1 MPGLSCTDCLVF
13 FRFLLVLGLIMLP
26 LRASLSFLL
35 LLALLTAA
43 RPGLAAGQA
52 SISLAA
58 APDVIYADGKSSTV
72 ITATVTDSGG
82 HAAPDGTSV
91 RFTTTLGTLTPDT
104 ASTTSGVAR
113 VSLTSVSTA
122 GTAKVTAA
130 AFGSGLQGTS
140 ASGASVEFTADRESL
155 FDKDAR
161 WIRIDC
167 PQYLI
172 YSADTRIIEAQGKN
186 RSAHLDYKALDI
198 TADSLQ
204 VDLQTQSVLAK
215 NAVLQRG
222 RHTMRASEIRYDL
235 LTSSGTAILAG
246 TAEAVT
252 VTGSNLETM
261 QQPVDPAQLPL
272 LSNPYRFVD
281 LSASRVVVSARAI
294 TADPY
299 TQLQFRRATIYS
311 DGRKLLSLMYHVMP
325 VNSDQIFGQQL
336 VGVGSA
342 GVYVN
347 VPFYYNVT
355 THSRGT
361 IYLRNSAVSG
371 ASIGSSLST
380 GASFFGNQAARH
392 GMALDLEQSYD
403 VGHTGSGQLLVTGIT
418 RSEWGAQWNH
428 TQRLDD
434 QTSSYFLVD
443 YPEHRSLYATSSV
456 SRQFSGFSLN
466 VSASGSRD
474 PGNGG
479 YSASSA
485 TVNTY
490 LQTNPHMVGHSG
502 LNYTTDLSEQ
512 QGQLVETSPSSGR
525 ITTPISTTSADVRFF
540 TAPVRLDKRTQL
552 TDSVSVGQAF
562 GGARHSFAPTVA
574 ANLGLSRTFRKT
586 DLLTLNYSFS
596 YDPLLSQLGTSS
608 SGLNPL
614 QALLQSTT
622 QQRITA
628 TYSATL
634 LPRVNVSFSGSY
646 GLPLNDRSLF
656 TTAQYRINPDWGVGV
671 AASLEH
677 YITDNYQDIEYSV
690 SRRILGRDL
699 TFYYSTRTKK
709 INFDFAGIGFH

>member
-1 MPGLSCTDCLVF
+1 MI
-13 FRFLLVLGLIMLP
+13 FLP
-26 LRASLSFLL
+26 RTALL
-35 LLALLTAA
+35 LLLMVGLLLTALLLTA

-52 SISLAA
+52 TITLAA
-58 APDVIYADGKSSTV
+58 APDVIYADGRSSTV
-72 ITATVTDSGG
+72 VTATVQDSGG

-122 GTAKVTAA
+122 GTAKVTAT
-130 AFGSGLQGTS
+130 AFGSGLQGTTT
-140 ASGASVEFTADRESL
+140 SGASVEFTADRESL

-172 YSADTRIIEAQGKN
+172 YSADTRIIEANGKN

-198 TADSLQ
+198 TADALQ
-204 VDLQTQSVLAK
+204 VDLQTQTVLAR

-222 RHTMRASEIRYDL
+222 RHTMRASELRYDL
-235 LTSSGTAILAG
+235 LNSSGTAILAG

-252 VTGSNLETM
+252 VTGADLETM

-281 LSASRVVVSARAI
+281 LSASRVVISARAI
-294 TADPY
+294 TADP
-299 TQLQFRRATIYS
+299 TSQLQFRRATIYS
-311 DGRKLLSLMYHVMP
+311 DGRKVLSLMYHVMP
-325 VNSDQIFGQQL
+325 INTDQLFGQQL

-342 GVYVN
+342 GIFVN

-355 THSRGT
+355 THSRGAV
-361 IYLRNSAVSG
+361 YLRNAAVGGAGSTISA
-371 ASIGSSLST
+371 GS
-380 GASFFGNQAARH
+380 SFFGEQNARH
-392 GMALDLEQSYD
+392 GMALDLEQTYD
-403 VGHTGSGQLLVTGIT
+403 VGHVGSGQFLVSGIT

-428 TQRLDD
+428 TQRLDE

-443 YPEHRSLYATSSV
+443 YPEHRSLYATSNV

-466 VSASGSRD
+466 ISASGSND

-485 TVNTY
+485 TLNTY
-490 LQTNPHMVGHSG
+490 LQTTPHMIGHSG
-502 LNYTTDLSEQ
+502 LNYTTDLSEGR
-512 QGQLVETSPSSGR
+512 GQLSETSPTTGKI
-525 ITTPISTTSADVRFF
+525 ITPVQTTSAAVRFF
-540 TAPVRLDKRTQL
+540 TAPVHLDKRTQV
-552 TDSVSVGQAF
+552 TDSISIGQAYSDTQ
-562 GGARHSFAPTVA
+562 RTFAPTIS
-574 ANLGLSRTFRKT
+574 ANLGVTRTFRRA
-586 DLLTLNYSFS
+586 DLLSLNYSFS

-622 QQRITA
+622 QHRLTA
-628 TYSATL
+628 TYTATL
-634 LPRVNVSFSGSY
+634 RPRLTTSFSGSY
-646 GLPLNDRSLF
+646 GLPLNDHSLF
-656 TTAQYRINPDWGVGV
+656 STVQYRINNNWGIGL

-677 YITDNYQDIEYSV
+677 YLTDSYHDTEYSI

-709 INFDFAGIGFH
+709 INFDFAGLGWQ

>member
-1 MPGLSCTDCLVF
+1 MLNAPPRRILI
-13 FRFLLVLGLIMLP
+13 LLV
-26 LRASLSFLL
+26 LL
-35 LLALLTAA
+35 LLALPATL
-43 RPGLAAGQA
+43 RPAGASGVA
-52 SISLAA
+52 SITLTA

-72 ITATVTDSGG
+72 VTATVQDSGG

-113 VSLTSVSTA
+113 VSLTSVSTS
-122 GTAKVTAA
+122 GTARVTAA
-130 AFGSGLQGTS
+130 AFGSSLQGTS
-140 ASGASVEFTADRESL
+140 SSGASVEFTADRESL

-161 WIRIDC
+161 WIRVDC
-167 PQYLI
+167 PHYLI
-172 YSADTRIIEAQGKN
+172 YSADTHIIEAEGKN
-186 RSAHLDYKALDI
+186 RSAHLSYKSLDI
-198 TADSLQ
+198 TADALQ
-204 VDLQTQSVLAK
+204 VDLQTQTVLAK
-215 NAVLQRG
+215 DAVLQRG
-222 RHTMRASEIRYDL
+222 RHTMRAAEVRFDL
-235 LTSSGTAILAG
+235 LSQSGIAVLAG

-252 VTGSNLETM
+252 VTGSDLEAM
-261 QQPVDPAQLPL
+261 QQPTDPASLPL
-272 LSNPYRFVD
+272 LNNPYRFVNLAD
-281 LSASRVVVSARAI
+281 SRVVVAARAI
-294 TADPY
+294 TADPSS
-299 TQLQFRRATIYS
+299 QIQFRRATIYS
-311 DGRKLLSLMYHVMP
+311 DGRKLLSMMYHVMP
-325 VNSDQIFGQQL
+325 INTDQIFGQQL
-336 VGVGSA
+336 IGVGSS

-371 ASIGSSLST
+371 TNLGNSFTS

-403 VGHTGSGQLLVTGIT
+403 SGRTGSGTLLVSGIT
-418 RSEWGAQWNH
+418 RSQWGAQWNH

-434 QTSSYFLVD
+434 KTSSYFLID
-443 YPEHRSLYATSSV
+443 YPEHRSLYAASNI
-456 SRQFSGFSLN
+456 SRQFDGFSLN

-490 LQTNPHMVGHSG
+490 LQTSPHMLGRTG
-502 LNYTTDLSEQ
+502 INYTTDLSEQ
-512 QGQLVETSPSSGR
+512 QGQLTESSPDTGK
-525 ITTPISTTSADVRFF
+525 IVTPVSTTSADVRFF
-540 TAPVRLDKRTQL
+540 TAPVRFDKRTQL
-552 TDSVSVGQAF
+552 TDSFSVGEAF
-562 GGARHSFAPTVA
+562 GGSRRSFAPTIS
-574 ANLGLSRTFRKT
+574 ANLGLMRTFRKT
-586 DLLTLNYSFS
+586 DSLSLNYTFS

-622 QQRITA
+622 QQRLTA
-628 TYSATL
+628 TYVAAL
-634 LPRVNVSFSGSY
+634 LPRVSVSFSGSY

-656 TTAQYRINPDWGVGV
+656 GTAMYRINNNWGVGI
-671 AASLEH
+671 AASQER
-677 YITDNYQDIEYSV
+677 YITDSYQDIEYSV

-709 INFDFAGIGFH
+709 VSFDFAGIGR

>member
-1 MPGLSCTDCLVF
+1 MLS
-13 FRFLLVLGLIMLP
+13 P
-26 LRASLSFLL
+26 LRTAYLFPTCLFLML
-35 LLALLTAA
+35 TALLMSA
-43 RPGLAAGQA
+43 RPSHAAGQA
-52 SISLAA
+52 TIILAA

-130 AFGSGLQGTS
+130 AFGSGLEGTS
-140 ASGASVEFTADRESL
+140 ASGVSVEFTADRESL

-172 YSADTRIIEAQGKN
+172 YSADTHIIEADGKN
-186 RSAHLDYKALDI
+186 RSAHLDYKSLDI
-198 TADSLQ
+198 TADAMQ
-204 VDLQTQSVLAK
+204 VDLQTQTVLAR

-222 RHTMRASEIRYDL
+222 RHTMRASEIHYDL
-235 LTSSGTAILAG
+235 LTASGTAILAG

-252 VTGSNLETM
+252 VTGFDLETA
-261 QQPVDPAQLPL
+261 QQPADAAQLPL

-281 LSASRVVVSARAI
+281 LSSSQVVVSARAI
-294 TADPY
+294 TVDP
-299 TQLQFRRATIYS
+299 TSQIQFRRATIYS
-311 DGRKLLSLMYHVMP
+311 NGRKLLSLMYHVMP
-325 VNSDQIFGQQL
+325 VNTDQLFGQQL

-342 GVYVN
+342 GIFVN

-355 THSRGT
+355 PHSRGT
-361 IYLRNSAVSG
+361 IYLRNAAVSG
-371 ASIGSSLST
+371 GNVGNSLSSGT
-380 GASFFGNQAARH
+380 TYFGNQAARH

-428 TQRLDD
+428 TQRLDE

-456 SRQFSGFSLN
+456 SRQFSGFSFN
-466 VSASGSRD
+466 ISASGSRD

-485 TVNTY
+485 TINTY
-490 LQTNPHMVGHSG
+490 LQTTPRMIGHSG

-512 QGQLVETSPSSGR
+512 HGQLSETSPSTGKI
-525 ITTPISTTSADVRFF
+525 ITPVQTTSADVRFF
-540 TAPVRLDKRTQL
+540 TAPMRLDKRTQF
-552 TDSVSVGQAF
+552 TDSFSIGQAF
-562 GGARHSFAPTVA
+562 GGIHHSFAPTVA
-574 ANLGLSRTFRKT
+574 ANLGLTRRFRKT
-586 DLLTLNYSFS
+586 DTLSLNYSFS

-622 QQRITA
+622 QHRLSA
-628 TYSATL
+628 TYAATL
-634 LPRVNVSFSGSY
+634 LPRVSVSFSGSY
-646 GLPLNDRSLF
+646 GLPLNDHGFFGS
-656 TTAQYRINPDWGVGV
+656 ASYRINNNWGVGIS
-671 AASLEH
+671 ASMEH
-677 YITDNYQDIEYSV
+677 YITDNYQDFEYSV

-709 INFDFAGIGFH
+709 INFDFAGLGWQ

>member
-1 MPGLSCTDCLVF
+1 MRTPS
-13 FRFLLVLGLIMLP
+13 FRLLP
-26 LRASLSFLL
+26 LRFALL
-35 LLALLTAA
+35 LCLATGLITAA
-43 RPGLAAGQA
+43 RPAAAGQA
-52 SISLAA
+52 SITLAS
-58 APDVIYADGKSSTV
+58 APDVIYADGRSSTV
-72 ITATVTDSGG
+72 VTATVQDSGG

-104 ASTTSGVAR
+104 ASTTAGVAR
-113 VSLTSVSTA
+113 VSLTSVTTA
-122 GTAKVTAA
+122 GTARVTAA

-140 ASGASVEFTADRESL
+140 ANAASVEFTADRESL

-167 PQYLI
+167 PHYLV
-172 YSADTRIIEAQGKN
+172 YSADSHIIEAQGKN

-198 TADSLQ
+198 TADALQ
-204 VDLQTQSVLAK
+204 VDLETQTVLAR

-222 RHTMRASEIRYDL
+222 RHTLRVSEIRYDL
-235 LTSSGTAILAG
+235 LNGSGIGILAD

-252 VTGSNLETM
+252 VTGLTLEAV
-261 QQPVDPAQLPL
+261 QQPADAAQLPL

-294 TADPY
+294 TADP
-299 TQLQFRRATIYS
+299 TSQIQFRRATIYS
-311 DGRKLLSLMYHVMP
+311 DGRKLLSVMYHVMP
-325 VNSDQIFGQQL
+325 MNTDQIFGQQL

-342 GVYVN
+342 GIFVN

-371 ASIGSSLST
+371 ASLGSTLSSGQT
-380 GASFFGNQAARH
+380 FFGNQAARH

-403 VGHTGSGQLLVTGIT
+403 VGRTGSGQLLISGIT

-434 QTSSYFLVD
+434 KTSSYFLVD
-443 YPEHRSLYATSSV
+443 YPQHRSLYAASNV
-456 SRQFSGFSLN
+456 SREFSGFSLN
-466 VSASGSRD
+466 VNASGSRD

-479 YSASSA
+479 YSASSM
-485 TVNTY
+485 TLNTY
-490 LQTNPHMVGHSG
+490 LQTTPKAIAHTP
-502 LNYTTDLSEQ
+502 LNYTTDLGIQ
-512 QGQLVETSPSSGR
+512 QGRLVENSPQTGQVV
-525 ITTPISTTSADVRFF
+525 TPVSTTSAAVRLF
-540 TAPVRLDKRTQL
+540 TAPVRLDKRTQF
-552 TDSVSVGQAF
+552 TDSVSVGEAF

-574 ANLGLSRTFRKT
+574 ANLGLTRTFRKA
-586 DLLTLNYSFS
+586 DFLSLNYSFS

-622 QQRITA
+622 QHRLTA
-628 TYSATL
+628 TYSASL
-634 LPRVNVSFSGSY
+634 APRLSMSFSGSY

-656 TTAQYRINPDWGVGV
+656 SSASYRINQDWGIGL
-671 AASLEH
+671 AASFEH
-677 YITDNYQDIEYSV
+677 YLTDSYQDVEYSV
-690 SRRILGRDL
+690 SRRVLGRDL

-709 INFDFAGIGFH
+709 INFDFAGIGWH

>member
-1 MPGLSCTDCLVF
+1 MPGL
-13 FRFLLVLGLIMLP
+13 FLLRFFSFRGFAMLSP
-26 LRASLSFLL
+26 IRAALLLL
-35 LLALLTAA
+35 LLALLMPL

-52 SISLAA
+52 SITLAA
-58 APDVIYADGKSSTV
+58 APDVIYADGRSSTV
-72 ITATVTDSGG
+72 ITATVQDSGG

-122 GTAKVTAA
+122 GTARVTAT
-130 AFGSGLQGTS
+130 AFGSGVEGTS

-172 YSADTRIIEAQGKN
+172 YSADTRIIEADGKN

-198 TADSLQ
+198 TADALQ
-204 VDLQTQSVLAK
+204 VDLQTQTVLAR

-235 LTSSGTAILAG
+235 LNSSGTAVLAG

-252 VTGSNLETM
+252 VTGSNLETI
-261 QQPVDPAQLPL
+261 QQPPDPSQVPL
-272 LSNPYRFVD
+272 LFNPYRFVD
-281 LSASRVVVSARAI
+281 LSISRVVISARAI
-294 TADPY
+294 TADPNS
-299 TQLQFRRATIYS
+299 QIQFRRATIYS
-311 DGRKLLSLMYHVMP
+311 DGHKVLSLMYHVMP
-325 VNSDQIFGQQL
+325 INTDQLFGQQL

-342 GVYVN
+342 GIFVN

-361 IYLRNSAVSG
+361 VYLRNAAVDG
-371 ASIGSSLST
+371 AGLGSTLST
-380 GASFFGNQAARH
+380 GPSFFNSQVGHH

-403 VGHTGSGQLLVTGIT
+403 VGHTGSGQLTVSGIT

-428 TQRLDD
+428 TQRLDP

-443 YPEHRSLYATSSV
+443 YPEHRSLYATSNV
-456 SRQFSGFSLN
+456 SRQYNGFSFN
-466 VSASGSRD
+466 VSASGSND

-479 YSASSA
+479 YNASSV
-485 TVNTY
+485 TINTY
-490 LQTNPHMVGHSG
+490 LQTTPRMVGHSG
-502 LNYTTDLSEQ
+502 VNYTTDLTELR
-512 QGQLVETSPSSGR
+512 GQLSETSPTTGKV
-525 ITTPISTTSADVRFF
+525 ITPVQTTSADIRFF
-540 TAPVRLDKRTQL
+540 TAPVHLDKRTQV
-552 TDSVSVGQAF
+552 TDSISVGQAYSDTQ
-562 GGARHSFAPTVA
+562 RTFAPTVA
-574 ANLGLSRTFRKT
+574 ANLGVTRTFRKT
-586 DLLTLNYSFS
+586 DLLSLNYSFS

-622 QQRITA
+622 QHRLTA
-628 TYSATL
+628 TYTATL
-634 LPRVNVSFSGSY
+634 RPRLTTSFSGSY
-646 GLPLNDRSLF
+646 GLPLNDHSLF
-656 TTAQYRINPDWGVGV
+656 STVRYRINNNWGIGLT
-671 AASLEH
+671 ASMEH
-677 YITDNYQDIEYSV
+677 YLTDSYYDTEYSI

-709 INFDFAGIGFH
+709 INFDFAGLGWQ

>member
-1 MPGLSCTDCLVF
+1 MRLSTRAALLLCL
-13 FRFLLVLGLIMLP
+13 LLP
-26 LRASLSFLL
+26 L
-35 LLALLTAA
+35 LAAV
-43 RPGLAAGQA
+43 RPANAAGQA
-52 SISLAA
+52 TISLAA

-72 ITATVTDSGG
+72 VTATVQDSGG

-104 ASTTSGVAR
+104 ASTTAGVAR
-113 VSLTSVSTA
+113 VSLTSVTDP
-122 GTAKVTAA
+122 GTARVTAA

-140 ASGASVEFTADRESL
+140 ATGASVEFTADRESL
-155 FDKDAR
+155 FNKDAR

-172 YSADTRIIEAQGKN
+172 YSADTHIIEAQGKN

-198 TADSLQ
+198 TADALQ
-204 VDLQTQSVLAK
+204 VDLQTQTVLAR

-222 RHTMRASEIRYDL
+222 RHTLRVSELRYDL
-235 LTSSGTAILAG
+235 LSASGTAILADA
-246 TAEAVT
+246 AEAVT
-252 VTGSNLETM
+252 VTGSDLEAT
-261 QQPVDPAQLPL
+261 QQAADPAQLPL

-281 LSASRVVVSARAI
+281 LSASRVVVSARAM
-294 TADPY
+294 TADPND
-299 TQLQFRRATIYS
+299 QIQFRRATLYS
-311 DGRKLLSLMYHVMP
+311 DGRKLLSMMYHVMP
-325 VNSDQIFGQQL
+325 INTTQIFGQQL
-336 VGVGSA
+336 VGVGSS
-342 GVYVN
+342 GIYVN

-355 THSRGT
+355 PHSRGT
-361 IYLRNSAVSG
+361 IYLRNAAVSG
-371 ASIGSSLST
+371 ANITNTLST
-380 GASFFGNQAARH
+380 GTTFFGNQAARH

-403 VGHTGSGQLLVTGIT
+403 VGRSGSGLFLVSGIT

-434 QTSSYFLVD
+434 KTSSYFLVD
-443 YPEHRSLYATSSV
+443 YPEHRSLYASSNV
-456 SRQFSGFSLN
+456 SREFNGFSLN

-479 YSASSA
+479 YSASSM
-485 TVNTY
+485 TINTY
-490 LQTNPHMVGHSG
+490 LQTNPRTLGHSG
-502 LNYTTDLSEQ
+502 LNYTTDVGID
-512 QGQLVETSPSSGR
+512 QGSLVESSPSTGR
-525 ITTPISTTSADVRFF
+525 VTTPVSTTSADVRLF
-540 TAPVRLDKRTQL
+540 TAPVRLGKRTQF

-562 GGARHSFAPTVA
+562 SDASRRFAPTVA
-574 ANLGLSRTFRKT
+574 ANLGLTRTFRKSDT
-586 DLLTLNYSFS
+586 LALNYSFS

-622 QQRITA
+622 QHRLTA
-628 TYSATL
+628 TYFAAL
-634 LPRVNVSFSGSY
+634 APRLSVSFSGSY

-656 TTAQYRINPDWGVGV
+656 STASYRINNNWGIGV

-677 YITDNYQDIEYSV
+677 YITDTYQDIEYSV

-709 INFDFAGIGFH
+709 VNFDFAGLGWQ